1 MAREATKGQLFGL
14 FAETGRVLELRNLG
28 PKLTFDMAQSMLS
41 RIKDEGVDPN
51 IVKDELVA
59 LGATDAPRLNR
70 TNGKSTPRETK
81 PKVNFQAI
89 YDEADRA
96 GKAAAEA
103 HTPTPMVVAQ
113 HANPLDD
120 SSPVKQAWTVPQGAC
135 GFAWIWF
142 KGNTAWA
149 RWAKKQGL
157 TMQGYPTGLQ
167 IWVRDYNQSIEL
179 KEKYA
184 HAFAGVL
191 KSHGITAYGQSRLD

>member
-1 MAREATKGQLFGL
+1 MAREATRGQLFGL
-14 FAETGRVLELRNLG
+14 FAATGRVLELRNLG
-28 PKLTFDMAQSMLS
+28 PKLDFDTAQSMLS
-41 RIKDEGVDPN
+41 RIKDQGENPDT
-51 IVKDELVA
+51 IKAELIG

-70 TNGKSTPRETK
+70 TNGGSKPREARV
-81 PKVNFQAI
+81 KVDYQAI

-120 SSPVKQAWTVPQGAC
+120 SSPVKQSWTVPQGAC
-135 GFAWIWF
+135 GFAWISF

-149 RWAKKQGL
+149 RWAKKQNL
-157 TMQGYPTGLQ
+157 TSKDYPTGLL
-167 IWVRDYNQSIEL
+167 IWVSDYGQSIEL

-184 HAFAGVL
+184 GAFAKVL
-191 KSHGITAYGQSRLD
+191 RDHGITAYSGSRLD